1 MAAKPTPILQGRALV
16 IEPSLAETL
25 RSLGLS
31 AKQAEQVASSG
42 LVQLTRPPDTITKV
56 DRYNQGPIE
65 CIDAL
70 ESMLGRRDFIGWLRG
85 TIVKYQW
92 RLGHK
97 AAALNE
103 AEKADYYSRRLVA
116 TLRLPEEQDR

>member
-1 MAAKPTPILQGRALV
+1 MNRLKQEAPGPPTLEQTLRELGLTAK
-16 IEPSLAETL
+16 LAE
-25 RSLGLS
+25 R
-31 AKQAEQVASSG
+31 VAASG
-42 LVQLTRPPDTITKV
+42 LVQLVKPPDTITKV
-56 DRYNQGPIE
+56 ERYNQGAIE

-70 ESMLGRRDFIGWLRG
+70 ESMLGRRDFVGWLRG

-103 AEKADYYSRRLVA
+103 AQKADYYSRRLVA
-116 TLRLPEEQDR
+116 TLQKPESAP